1 MLFIITTLLKNVSCL
16 TGKYSGVVM
25 CCPLNELEK
34 NGKKKRVMALV
45 INSIKRKMAA
55 VIKTAD
61 AVMRSR
67 AVETVEYEIDEL
79 DNIFGILVLG
89 AFIGIPAPPI
99 HITMELLPLMDRE
112 LNIMLE
118 KVSTAHDPLGD
129 LFSVLEID

>member
-1 MLFIITTLLKNVSCL
+1 MIPILDN
-16 TGKYSGVVM
+16 
-25 CCPLNELEK
+25 
-34 NGKKKRVMALV
+34 
-45 INSIKRKMAA
+45 IKRK
-55 VIKTAD
+55 ITTIFKTTD

-67 AVETVEYEIDEL
+67 AVETIEYELEEL

-99 HITMELLPLMDRE
+99 HITMDLLPLMERE
-112 LNIMLE
+112 LNLMLE